1 MAPMNKH
8 PLDIPTSVIDTKL
21 LASLIIELN
30 ISLRYFKSYPAGHPI
45 INASLNKVVALY
57 AQLMAAHDE
66 IVVAAAKNALL
77 VENASLDKAN
87 LVFRDFAGALFEH
100 GIGALILHKGLNV
113 EELKSFNLIL
123 GLKREELSAQG
134 GIEKVWEQSH
144 ITALG
149 MRAIR
154 YDLFSTTEDDA
165 LLDSSKTEQ
174 SGEGLWERF
183 ARGLMGGSLGF
194 GGGGDVAGIEPELL
208 AQAFNRR
215 YRESGAGE
223 DDEYIDVFA
232 DLLEPEEAD
241 PKDDANRHLSGS
253 RIATFVANLDP
264 GLRRKF
270 LSKSFDIG
278 ELGAHSALEDILGH
292 MPDHV
297 ITGIL
302 DDIGSNRVTVS
313 PAIMTLLQRLSLHSA
328 SGEHDSLP
336 FSQIADDEAQEKL
349 RIIFS
354 EHAAEEQKFQNDGVT
369 ALPRPASGV
378 AFPSPRQELTL
389 LRETMQAGWLE
400 SRVGQII
407 LRLVTIADDP
417 AETENLA
424 QNLGDMCG
432 YLLQTGDYH
441 QLLGIIEQA
450 KSPTL
455 PPVFRE
461 HLTERFCRRDF
472 LDEILNGLTT
482 WGKSRFEDIRLLVE
496 TIGTPFIEPLLDSLA
511 EEENMSLRRFM
522 MDCLL
527 GFGPAAKE
535 SILAR
540 LDDQRWYYLRN
551 LLIMLRSLDDP
562 EIVPHIRPLV
572 MNRNPKVRQ
581 DALRTLLSY
590 NDPVAERQLLRDLD
604 NNDKEVRLTA
614 ISMAEKSRSPDVFRK
629 LLTIVAKSGLSQLD
643 VEVKSTAI
651 ASLKEIGRDEALPEL
666 LKVLG
671 SVNLIRAK
679 ALTRLKLDIVRSLE
693 GYPPT
698 SALPILEKIAKGN
711 DELARQA
718 EESLRAVRMK
728 SYGQ

>member
-1 MAPMNKH
+1 M
-8 PLDIPTSVIDTKL
+8 DIPTGTIDTRL

-30 ISLRYFKSYPAGHPI
+30 ISLRYFKSYPDGHPI

-57 AQLMAAHDE
+57 AQLMKAHDE

-77 VENASLDKAN
+77 VENASLDKSN

-100 GIGALILHKGLNV
+100 GIGALIFHKGLNV
-113 EELKSFNLIL
+113 QELKSFNLIL

-154 YDLFSTTEDDA
+154 YDLFSATEDDA
-165 LLDSSKTEQ
+165 LTGSLKMEQ

-183 ARGLMGGSLGF
+183 ARELLGGSLGF
-194 GGGGDVAGIEPELL
+194 GDADDAAGIDPKQL
-208 AQAFNRR
+208 AQVLNRR
-215 YRESGAGE
+215 YRESGADE
-223 DDEYIDVFA
+223 DNEYIDIFA
-232 DLLEPEEAD
+232 DLIEPEEGGRE
-241 PKDDANRHLSGS
+241 DATNRHIPGS
-253 RIATFVANLDP
+253 RIAAFVANLDP
-264 GLRRKF
+264 DLRRTF

-278 ELGAHSALEDILGH
+278 ALGTHSALEDILGH
-292 MPDHV
+292 MPDQV
-297 ITGIL
+297 IAGIL

-328 SGEHDSLP
+328 SGAHDSLP
-336 FSQIADDEAQEKL
+336 FSQIAEDDAQEKL

-354 EHAAEEQKFQNDGVT
+354 EHAAEEPRFQDGGVT
-369 ALPRPASGV
+369 ALPRPSSGM
-378 AFPSPRQELTL
+378 AFSSSRQELGL

-400 SRVGQII
+400 NCVGQII
-407 LRLVTIADDP
+407 LRLVTAADDP
-417 AETENLA
+417 AETESLA
-424 QNLGDMCG
+424 KNLGDMCG

-450 KSPTL
+450 NSPAL
-455 PPVFRE
+455 PPAFRE
-461 HLTERFCRRDF
+461 HLAEQFCRRDF
-472 LDEILNGLTT
+472 LEEVLNGLTT

-496 TIGTPFIEPLLDSLA
+496 TIGTPFIGPLLDSLA

-527 GFGPAAKE
+527 EFGPAAKE

-562 EIVPHIRPLV
+562 EIVPHLRPLV
-572 MNRNPKVRQ
+572 MSMNPKVRQ

-590 NDPVAERQLLRDLD
+590 NDPVAERQLLRDLES
-604 NNDKEVRLTA
+604 NDKEVRLAA
-614 ISMAEKSRSPDVFRK
+614 IGMAEKSRSPDVFRK
-629 LLTIVAKSGLSQLD
+629 LLAIVAKSGLSQLD
-643 VEVKSTAI
+643 IELKSTAVS
-651 ASLKEIGRDEALPEL
+651 SLKEMGREEALPEL

-693 GYPPT
+693 GYPPP
-698 SALPILEKIAKGN
+698 SVLPILEKIAKGS

-718 EESLRAVRMK
+718 EESLRTVRIK
-728 SYGQ
+728 SDGQ